1 MAIDD
6 DDDEDEVDGDAD
18 VDAPDVVAL
27 DRGLPEDLDRRELCP
42 VHGWV
47 GRRAFRRDLHHTCVL
62 GDVDQAPI
70 DEKVNKL
77 AAAPSGE
84 AMPRVQVVGNG
95 RRRIRN
101 PALRRARTIARKHLT
116 HNYMEAE
123 AQKLESFMS
132 SPEYA
137 AIVATRPKTRGD
149 CKGGSRPCPWVAC
162 SEHLYLDVN
171 PTTGT
176 IKFNF
181 PDHELEDLR
190 ATCAL
195 DVADEGVHTL
205 EQVGEFMN
213 LTRERVR
220 QVEVRGTLA
229 LRGRRELDPSCDE
242 TEPSDPDDDD

>member
-1 MAIDD
+1 MVLD
-6 DDDEDEVDGDAD
+6 DDDEDEIDEDANGVDE
-18 VDAPDVVAL
+18 VAR
-27 DRGLPEDLDRRELCP
+27 DRGLPEELDRRELCP

-62 GDVDQAPI
+62 GDVESSVVEVAKLGAPKR
-70 DEKVNKL
+70 DDL
-77 AAAPSGE
+77 
-84 AMPRVQVVGNG
+84 PRVQVVGNG

-116 HNYMEAE
+116 HGYMEAE
-123 AQKLESFMS
+123 AQKLDNFMS

-137 AIVATRPKTRGD
+137 AVVATRPKTRGD
-149 CKGGSRPCPWVAC
+149 CQDGPRPCPWVAC
-162 SEHLYLDVN
+162 SAHLYLDVN

-181 PDHELEDLR
+181 PDHELDGLR
-190 ATCAL
+190 STCSL
-195 DVADEGVHTL
+195 DVADEGTHTL

-220 QVEVRGTLA
+220 QVEVRGLHA
-229 LRGRRELDPSCDE
+229 LKSVGRLDPKR
-242 TEPSDPDDDD
+242 DDD